1 MGCLCGLCCGS
12 MRVMDAGISGGVW
25 AVRVV
30 GRWRDVCHIFRM
42 VWIKDQA
49 PLGGGQEEQ
58 NEEHGF

>member
-1 MGCLCGLCCGS
+1 

-30 GRWRDVCHIFRM
+30 GRWRDVCHICRM

-49 PLGGGQEEQ
+49 PLGGGREEQ
-58 NEEHGF
+58 SEEHGF